1 MCGTFVIGKA
11 PTPKWMLSRKGLNVL
26 TNTAYPVCRRGRH
39 FYFRLFL
46 LSRKVSNAMMKPP
59 KEISKAKIPR
69 KTIIISYA
77 VIYATSLP
85 MYSLAREATTL
96 SWVLSLD
103 SILTYI
109 SFSLQEQLQ
118 YKSYFIVSFPILSN
132 SILLPLQYTFLFH
145 LEIHPQN
152 LLPYSNNKLI
162 HYSQKHLMKLY

>member
-1 MCGTFVIGKA
+1 MSLR
-11 PTPKWMLSRKGLNVL
+11 TPPILWIRQD
-26 TNTAYPVCRRGRH
+26 RH

-46 LSRKVSNAMMKPP
+46 LSRKASNAQSSYQRTSAMLISQWKSKWSHKPSSAP
-59 KEISKAKIPR
+59 PPFLCIPVAR
-69 KTIIISYA
+69 YHKT
-77 VIYATSLP
+77 
-85 MYSLAREATTL
+85 REATTL

-118 YKSYFIVSFPILSN
+118 YKSYFIVSFPILGN